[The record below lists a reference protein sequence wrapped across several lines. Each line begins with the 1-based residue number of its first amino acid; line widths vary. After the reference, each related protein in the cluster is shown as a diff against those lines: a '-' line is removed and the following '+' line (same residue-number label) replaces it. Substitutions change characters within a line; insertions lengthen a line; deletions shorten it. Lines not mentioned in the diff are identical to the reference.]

1 MSSALVS
8 TLVEPKMKS
17 SEKFDYVLQYMKKIA
32 GGQHMGFNNAV
43 FLSER
48 ETADRNY
55 AMAYFMKENRC
66 FPPKTKLSNAMD
78 LYFQSCSMETT
89 TESLANG
96 GIQPLTGEKVINP
109 EYGKAKKIRMKSKQK
124 FQQSYFSSTHFVTHV
139 HMRDV

>member
-89 TESLANG
+89 TESLASMGASLANG

-109 EYGKAKKIRMKSKQK
+109 EYGKAKKLG
-124 FQQSYFSSTHFVTHV
+124 
-139 HMRDV
+139 